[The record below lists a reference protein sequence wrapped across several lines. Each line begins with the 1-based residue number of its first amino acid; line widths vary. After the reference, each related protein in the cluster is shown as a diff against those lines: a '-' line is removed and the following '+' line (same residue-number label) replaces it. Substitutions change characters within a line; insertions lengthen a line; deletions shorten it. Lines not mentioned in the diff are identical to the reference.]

1 MTSAG
6 LSTRMGTVKAL
17 LPWRNTSLICHQV
30 RAMLDGGCGHVVIV
44 LGYECGRISDEIQK
58 TFDENSPITLTCN
71 IDYETGRAST
81 IKQGILSSPKDS
93 SGFLLL
99 GVDQP
104 TENHIVARIIK
115 EHKATRMLI
124 SSPRYKDKGGHPVL
138 FSNTLEGELLEIN
151 EDTLGLKPVFEKYRS
166 HLNRIDFETG
176 QVRLDLND
184 YKSYLYSYE
193 LFGNKT

>member
-1 MTSAG
+1 
-6 LSTRMGTVKAL
+6 
-17 LPWRNTSLICHQV
+17 
-30 RAMLDGGCGHVVIV
+30 
-44 LGYECGRISDEIQK
+44 
-58 TFDENSPITLTCN
+58 
-71 IDYETGRAST
+71 
-81 IKQGILSSPKDS
+81 
-93 SGFLLL
+93 
-99 GVDQP
+99 
-104 TENHIVARIIK
+104 
-115 EHKATRMLI
+115 MLI

-184 YKSYLYSYE
+184 YKSYLYNYE